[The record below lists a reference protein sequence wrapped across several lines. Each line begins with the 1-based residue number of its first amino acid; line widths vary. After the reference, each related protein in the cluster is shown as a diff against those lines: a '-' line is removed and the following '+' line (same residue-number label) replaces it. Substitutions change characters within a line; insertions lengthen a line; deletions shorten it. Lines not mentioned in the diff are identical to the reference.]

1 VVTSPDADDPTL
13 LDALIIGAGPS
24 GLFTAIELA
33 RRGVVPRI
41 VDADS
46 LPHRQSRA
54 TTIMPSTLMLLARAG
69 LADQFIESGMRINC
83 FGLRD
88 AALNQM
94 SAIRFEDLDTPMPFA
109 ITLPQWRTEEL
120 LAARLA
126 ELGVDVERGTTATD
140 LDLRVDGTGVALE
153 SSKGRELVDTRALIG
168 AGGAHSVVRS
178 AMRQV
183 LQGGSYDR
191 RFAVADIVLPS
202 NLPRDEVTRITSAGG
217 VALLGPLPGD
227 RTLAIFDLPDGD
239 PLVDEGEPS
248 LSDVQRLLASRLTV
262 SLVPSDLRWSSCFTL
277 HHRIAKSFGDIR
289 RYLVGDAAH
298 IESLF
303 SGMGMNAGLH
313 DAANLGW
320 KLASCLRLEAH
331 AGLLHTY
338 VLERRPADERSLS
351 ISDAGYRSVMGDDVA
366 PPAAMAPDAPGL
378 GSDDRQSDPR
388 RTVLML
394 DEHYEGS
401 PLVGSRVRPGTEL
414 PVALTPGTLFPED
427 HPGPS
432 LRHGLYLGKEVV
444 PPIDFLGRWA
454 DLVEVVE
461 APPLVPPAG
470 AVLVRP
476 DGFIAFVALP
486 ADEAA
491 FAQLDGMLGSWFTL
505 PTWFRTAEAIR

>member
-1 VVTSPDADDPTL
+1 MTSPDADPTL

-33 RRGVVPRI
+33 RRGVAPRI
-41 VDADS
+41 VDTDP

-69 LADQFIESGMRINC
+69 LADQFIAAGMRINC

-88 AALNQM
+88 AQLNQV
-94 SAIRFEDLDTPMPFA
+94 SAIQLQDLDTPMPFA
-109 ITLPQWRTEEL
+109 LTLPQWKTEEL
-120 LAARLA
+120 LATRLSG
-126 ELGVDVERGTTATD
+126 LGVEVERGTTATD
-140 LDLRVDGTGVALE
+140 LDLRVDGTGVVLQ
-153 SSKGRELVDTRALIG
+153 SSTGRELVDTRALVG

-202 NLPRDEVTRITSAGG
+202 DLPRDEVTRITSSGG
-217 VALLGPLPGD
+217 VALFGPLPAG
-227 RTLAIFDLPDGD
+227 RTLVIFDLPDGD
-239 PLVDEGEPS
+239 PLVDAREPG
-248 LSDVQRLLASRLTV
+248 LSDVQRLLADRLQV
-262 SLVPSDLRWSSCFTL
+262 PLVASDLQWSSCFTL

-351 ISDAGYRSVMGDDVA
+351 ISDASYRSVMGDVVD
-366 PPAAMAPDAPGL
+366 PPAGSTDGPGPGGDVPAP
-378 GSDDRQSDPR
+378 DPR
-388 RTVLML
+388 RTLLML

-401 PLVGSRVRPGTEL
+401 PLVGSRVHPEVEL
-414 PVALTPGTLFPED
+414 TPALKPGTLFAESA
-427 HPGPS
+427 PGPS
-432 LRHGLYLGKEVV
+432 LRHGLYLGSDVAS
-444 PPIDFLGRWA
+444 PRQFLDRWA
-454 DLVEVVE
+454 DLVEVVD
-461 APPLVPPAG
+461 PPPVIPPTG

-476 DGFIAFVALP
+476 DGFIAFVAVP

-491 FAQLDGMLGSWFTL
+491 FAQLDGMLGSWFNL
-505 PTWFRTAEAIR
+505 PAWFRTADAIR

>member
-1 VVTSPDADDPTL
+1 MTSADADPTL

-41 VDADS
+41 VDTDP

-69 LADQFIESGMRINC
+69 LADQFIEAGMRINC

-88 AALNQM
+88 ADLELV
-94 SAIRFEDLDTPMPFA
+94 SAIRFDDLDTPMPFA

-120 LAARLA
+120 LTARLA
-126 ELGVDVERGTTATD
+126 ELGVHVERGTTATE

-153 SSKGRELVDTRALIG
+153 SPEGRELVDTRALIG

-191 RFAVADIVLPS
+191 RFAVADVVLPS

-217 VALLGPLPGD
+217 VALFGPLPDD
-227 RTLAIFDLPDGD
+227 RTLVIFDLPEGD
-239 PLVDEGEPS
+239 PLVDEGEPT
-248 LSDVQRLLASRLTV
+248 LSDVQRLLATRLNL

-351 ISDAGYRSVMGDDVA
+351 ISDAGYRSVMGDDP
-366 PPAAMAPDAPGL
+366 PPAAPDAPGAAS
-378 GSDDRQSDPR
+378 GDQPSDAR

-394 DEHYEGS
+394 DEHYAGS
-401 PLVGSRVRPGTEL
+401 PLVGSRVLPGAEFPLT
-414 PVALTPGTLFPED
+414 LTPGTLFPED

-432 LRHGLYLGKEVV
+432 LRHGLYLGREVSS
-444 PPIDFLGRWA
+444 PSDFLRRWA

-461 APPLVPPAG
+461 APPVVPPAG

-476 DGFIAFVALP
+476 DGFIAFVAVP

-505 PTWFRTAEAIR
+505 PAWFRTAEAIR

>member
-1 VVTSPDADDPTL
+1 MTSPDAADPTL

-33 RRGVVPRI
+33 RRGIAPRI
-41 VDADS
+41 VDADP

-54 TTIMPSTLMLLARAG
+54 TTVMPSTLMLLARAG
-69 LADQFIESGMRINC
+69 LADQFIEAGMRINC
-83 FGLRD
+83 FAVRD
-88 AALNQM
+88 AALDQV
-94 SAIRFEDLDTPMPFA
+94 SAIRFDDLDTPMPFA

-140 LDLRVDGTGVALE
+140 LDLRVDGTGVTLE
-153 SSKGRELVDTRALIG
+153 SSKGRELVDTRALVG

-202 NLPRDEVTRITSAGG
+202 NLPRDEVTRITSAEG
-217 VALLGPLPGD
+217 VALFGPLPGD
-227 RTLAIFDLPDGD
+227 RTLVIFDLPEGD
-239 PLVDEGEPS
+239 PLVDEGEPT
-248 LSDVQRLLASRLTV
+248 LSDVQRLLATRLTV
-262 SLVPSDLRWSSCFTL
+262 PPVASDLRWSSCFTL

-303 SGMGMNAGLH
+303 SGMGMNAGFH

-351 ISDAGYRSVMGDDVA
+351 ISDAGYRSVMGDDAPPLVA
-366 PPAAMAPDAPGL
+366 PGAPGS
-378 GSDDRQSDPR
+378 GRDDPQSDPR

-401 PLVGSRVRPGTEL
+401 PLVGSRVHPDTEL
-414 PVALTPGTLFPED
+414 PPTLTPGTLFPED

-432 LRHGLYLGKEVV
+432 LRHGLYLGSEVAR
-444 PPIDFLGRWA
+444 PGDLLERWA
-454 DLVEVVE
+454 HVVEVVE
-461 APPLVPPAG
+461 APPVVPPAG

-476 DGFIAFVALP
+476 DGFTAFVALP

-491 FAQLDGMLGSWFTL
+491 FAQLEGMLGSWFTL
-505 PTWFRTAEAIR
+505 PDWFRTAEAIR

>member
-1 VVTSPDADDPTL
+1 MVTSTDADPTL

-41 VDADS
+41 VDTDP

-69 LADQFIESGMRINC
+69 LADQFIEAGMRINC

-88 AALNQM
+88 ADLELV
-94 SAIRFEDLDTPMPFA
+94 SAIRFDDLDTPMPFA

-120 LAARLA
+120 LTARLA
-126 ELGVDVERGTTATD
+126 ELGVHVERGTTATD

-153 SSKGRELVDTRALIG
+153 SPEGRELVDTRALIG

-191 RFAVADIVLPS
+191 RFAVADVVLPS
-202 NLPRDEVTRITSAGG
+202 NLPRDEVTRITSSGG
-217 VALLGPLPGD
+217 VALFGPLPDD
-227 RTLAIFDLPDGD
+227 RTLVIFDLPEGD
-239 PLVDEGEPS
+239 PLVDEGEPT
-248 LSDVQRLLASRLTV
+248 LSDVQRLLATRLNL

-351 ISDAGYRSVMGDDVA
+351 ISDAGYRSVMGDP
-366 PPAAMAPDAPGL
+366 PPAAPDAPGAAS
-378 GSDDRQSDPR
+378 GDQPSDAR

-394 DEHYEGS
+394 DEHYAGS
-401 PLVGSRVRPGTEL
+401 PLVGSRVLPGAEL
-414 PVALTPGTLFPED
+414 PPTLTPGTLFPED

-432 LRHGLYLGKEVV
+432 LRHGLYLGSEVSS
-444 PPIDFLGRWA
+444 PSGFLRRWA

-461 APPLVPPAG
+461 APPVVPPAG

-476 DGFIAFVALP
+476 DGFIAFVAVP

-505 PTWFRTAEAIR
+505 PAWFRTAEAIR